1 MVHRS
6 LLTILAVLAL
16 GFTVE
21 ASISAANLQVGDSYL
36 IRNAENGAEALVR
49 SIYGDKQTM
58 ALSGPNKGKW
68 ITESG
73 KTVDSSNFQLF
84 QNGSVLLKSARRID
98 SGTYQKYPNPIIR
111 IGDIGYAPPVL
122 IIAVKDGYDY

>member
-21 ASISAANLQVGDSYL
+21 ASISAVNLQVGDSYL

-58 ALSGPNKGKW
+58 AISGPNKGKW
-68 ITESG
+68 ISESG

>member
-1 MVHRS
+1 MVHRA

-21 ASISAANLQVGDSYL
+21 ASISAVNLQVGDSYL

-58 ALSGPNKGKW
+58 AISGPNKGKW
-68 ITESG
+68 ISE
-73 KTVDSSNFQLF
+73 
-84 QNGSVLLKSARRID
+84 
-98 SGTYQKYPNPIIR
+98 PIIR